1 MSPSHEITRTRRRG
15 YRWRRMPTIPLYG
28 SSSQQRHSE
37 NIPLDADHPTQTATL
52 PASTS
57 EDTTVRQLEASMKRF
72 EQQAGD
78 AEVLRLIMLQ
88 NQHAVGHHHSSH
100 RFMLLIAD
108 NFSTQ
113 TVDTGLK
120 RFDQKLQ
127 EWVSKLQVVIE
138 RDAKSGQQ
146 DFYDPTLVGMEP
158 SDFVLE

>member
-1 MSPSHEITRTRRRG
+1 MSPSHEITSTRRRG
-15 YRWRRMPTIPLYG
+15 HRWRRMPTIPLYG

-72 EQQAGD
+72 EQQAG
-78 AEVLRLIMLQ
+78 ELKHEISML
-88 NQHAVGHHHSSH
+88 
-100 RFMLLIAD
+100 
-108 NFSTQ
+108 TQ

-127 EWVSKLQVVIE
+127 EWVSKLQAVIE